1 MLRSESREGRAGG
14 HKTDRSASLFDTPLP
29 NDHAIFPQDA
39 QWRVQP
45 SGLVEIWTE
54 GDPEWTDSICS
65 LSDLEA
71 DKDTFETDANGE
83 DLTTTADFTP
93 LPQPAS

>member
-1 MLRSESREGRAGG
+1 MTTRYF
-14 HKTDRSASLFDTPLP
+14 HSAVF
-29 NDHAIFPQDA
+29 QDA